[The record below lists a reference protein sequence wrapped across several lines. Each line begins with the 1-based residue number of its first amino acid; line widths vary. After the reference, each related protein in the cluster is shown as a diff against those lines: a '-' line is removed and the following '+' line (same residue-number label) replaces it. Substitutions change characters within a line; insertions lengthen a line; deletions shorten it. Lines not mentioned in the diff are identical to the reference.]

1 MIGSILPTLLQLI
14 GNVVDRA
21 IPNKDKAEEL
31 KQQLT
36 FAALQLDAQLLQ
48 SATNIIMAEAQGGSW
63 LQRNWRPILMLVI
76 IAIVANNYLI
86 YPYLSLFWEDAPL
99 LDLPDQLW
107 GLMKI
112 GVGGYVIS
120 RGVEKSVKSY
130 ANGSSIE
137 SRRNILG
144 MRD

>member
-36 FAALQLDAQLLQ
+36 FAALQLDAQHLQ
-48 SATNIIMAEAQGGSW
+48 SATNIILAEAQGGSW